1 MEMRAVR
8 VVEGSS
14 GPLWPLGRGK
24 DGSARRE
31 PSLLDA
37 LERAEQ
43 PERPCKRGAA
53 RTWRPRAEEEL
64 DPAMCSGSDAVWG
77 SSGDDEGR
85 NDSTAPTRGR
95 TARGRG
101 RGGSGRGGR
110 RDTAPA
116 GGGPAAAAATPVG
129 VAAERRAALERVFA
143 VAREVCA
150 EDVFR
155 HADRSAVVQE
165 ALTRM
170 DEAGARFWGALGL
183 YSRRRTVLDT
193 CLRDWPADLGGQN

>member
-1 MEMRAVR
+1 M
-8 VVEGSS
+8 
-14 GPLWPLGRGK
+14 
-24 DGSARRE
+24 
-31 PSLLDA
+31 
-37 LERAEQ
+37 
-43 PERPCKRGAA
+43 
-53 RTWRPRAEEEL
+53 
-64 DPAMCSGSDAVWG
+64 
-77 SSGDDEGR
+77 
-85 NDSTAPTRGR
+85 
-95 TARGRG
+95 
-101 RGGSGRGGR
+101 
-110 RDTAPA
+110 
-116 GGGPAAAAATPVG
+116 
-129 VAAERRAALERVFA
+129 ERVFA